1 MSSAAATEKAIV
13 PAFDFQQVELAIAK
27 DPNLNL
33 SDVLAELATL
43 PPADPKKRP
52 KPSTAVELV
61 TDSLMKALDA
71 IPDVFGKVKPRGRR
85 QLTKGELAQLKAE
98 KVQVD
103 EAIKALDARKKEI
116 HKMVSV
122 HFDVTAE
129 KLKRTDEK
137 TPQNKDGHY
146 LLASPGYPETAL
158 VPESEKH
165 FTREKAKD
173 TVSYSFD
180 KLLDLYER
188 KEITRAEF
196 LAFTTQTRVID
207 DTKIK
212 QALISKGRRQRAQ
225 WILDKIAIVKRGNLS
240 IHLR

>member
-1 MSSAAATEKAIV
+1 M
-13 PAFDFQQVELAIAK
+13 
-27 DPNLNL
+27 
-33 SDVLAELATL
+33 
-43 PPADPKKRP
+43 
-52 KPSTAVELV
+52 AV
-61 TDSLMKALDA
+61 
-71 IPDVFGKVKPRGRR
+71 
-85 QLTKGELAQLKAE
+85 
-98 KVQVD
+98 
-103 EAIKALDARKKEI
+103 DARKKEI